1 MAAIK
6 QPRLLFGS
14 LGRIHISRYGFHGH
28 CKAVLYTIYAARRR
42 RLCVRAGGVTA
53 QGISGSRT
61 SYGAGACRAAKLPA
75 GRQLCWWSLARLLM
89 E

>member
-28 CKAVLYTIYAARRR
+28 CKAVLYTIYAAR
-42 RLCVRAGGVTA
+42 LCVRADGITA
-53 QGISGSRT
+53 
-61 SYGAGACRAAKLPA
+61 AASSSHCVPRQMKVNLNWSVDKLW
-75 GRQLCWWSLARLLM
+75 L
-89 E
+89 